1 MKHLHNLAAFGLAAV
16 LAASA
21 PFGAYAG
28 SPEFAYTPEKWSAL
42 RDNRLEYGEI
52 ADLVHEYNPT
62 VLNNQASYEQN
73 RTGDLG
79 RSDGDIAASYRQNA
93 QNIYDQID
101 MLDPDSLGYDSTVL
115 ALEQQAKALEAS
127 ATQAESGNFG
137 MLSQNKQAE
146 AAIVASTKTL
156 MINYHQ
162 LLLNLELSKKN
173 LALLQSQQ
181 NAVQRKADIGMATQ
195 MDVLNAKSAVETMEM
210 TILSTEKQIR
220 TTKQSLCLA
229 AGWAYNAS
237 PEIGELPSVSKDEI
251 LAINLETDKE
261 EAVKNNYT
269 LSANRHRYS
278 NTRVEETREPLEETI
293 KNNESQI
300 RSSVTSSYQALLQ
313 AQADYEQAQTELELS
328 RKQFDTAALN
338 LSIGNL
344 SQLEYE
350 QQVFALEGA
359 KTALELKDMAV
370 LQAYEAYTSGVAGLA
385 SAG

>member
-1 MKHLHNLAAFGLAAV
+1 MKQLHNMAAFGLAAV
-16 LAASA
+16 LTASV
-21 PFGAYAG
+21 PFQALAG
-28 SPEFAYTPEKWSAL
+28 SPEFAYTPEKWSTL
-42 RDNRLEYGEI
+42 RDNKLEYGEI

-73 RTGDLG
+73 REGDMG

-101 MLDPDSLGYDSTVL
+101 MMDPDSLTYDSTVL

-146 AAIVASTKTL
+146 AAIVASTKAL

-162 LLLNLELSKKN
+162 LLLNLDLSQKN

-181 NAVQRKADIGMATQ
+181 NAVQRKADLGMATQ
-195 MDVLNAKSAVETMEM
+195 MDVLNAKNAVENVQAS
-210 TILSTEKQIR
+210 ILSTEKQIR
-220 TTKQSLCLA
+220 NTRQSMCLA
-229 AGWAYNAS
+229 AGWAYNAE
-237 PEIGELPSVSKDEI
+237 PEIGELPSVGKEEI
-251 LAINLETDKE
+251 LVIDLETDKE

-269 LSANRHRYS
+269 LAVNRHRYS
-278 NTRVEETREPLEETI
+278 NTRVEETKETLEDTI

-313 AQADYEQAQTELELS
+313 AQSDYEQAQSELELAQ
-328 RKQFDTAALN
+328 RQFDTAALN
-338 LSIGNL
+338 LSIGNV
-344 SQLEYE
+344 SQLEYD
-350 QQVFALEGA
+350 QQAFALESA
-359 KTALELKDMAV
+359 KIGLELKQMAV
-370 LQAYEAYTSGVAGLA
+370 LQAYETYESGVAGLA

>member
-1 MKHLHNLAAFGLAAV
+1 MKRLHNMAAFGLAAV
-16 LAASA
+16 LTASV
-21 PFGAYAG
+21 PFQALAG

-42 RDNRLEYGEI
+42 RDNKLEYGEI

-73 RTGDLG
+73 REGDMG

-101 MLDPDSLGYDSTVL
+101 MLDPDSPTYDSTVL

-137 MLSQNKQAE
+137 TLSQNKQAE
-146 AAIVASTKTL
+146 AAIVASTKAL

-162 LLLNLELSKKN
+162 LLFNLDLSQKN
-173 LALLQSQQ
+173 LILLQDQQ
-181 NAVQRKADIGMATQ
+181 NAVQRKADLGMATQ
-195 MDVLNAKSAVETMEM
+195 MDVLNAKSAVENMQAS
-210 TILSTEKQIR
+210 ILSTEKQIR
-220 TTKQSLCLA
+220 NNRQSMCLA
-229 AGWAYNAS
+229 TGWAYNAE
-237 PEIGELPSVSKDEI
+237 PEIGDLPSVSKEEI
-251 LAINLETDKE
+251 LAIDLEADKE

-278 NTRVEETREPLEETI
+278 NTRVEETKETLEDTI

-313 AQADYEQAQTELELS
+313 AQSDYEQAQSELDLAQ
-328 RKQFDTAALN
+328 RQFDTAALN
-338 LSIGNL
+338 LSIGNV
-344 SQLEYE
+344 SQLEYD
-350 QQVFALEGA
+350 QQAFALESA
-359 KTALELKDMAV
+359 KTGLELKQMAV
-370 LQAYEAYTSGVAGLA
+370 LQAYETYKSGVAGLA

>member
-278 NTRVEETREPLEETI
+278 NTRVEETRETLEETI